1 MSSKKEEERVSDE
14 DTLANVPSLSEELSL
29 LKLDPG
35 NGNNRLNIRKATENG
50 KGTDE
55 ACLSPG
61 EIQHAFH
68 NNASRT
74 VDTTQSISVG
84 EAVDIDH
91 PLLQDVNSISSTS
104 LTSSITNRLRDGID
118 VIDVSSNNTIT
129 TEKGT
134 VHNGTM
140 HNRITISSIAPADTP
155 QRCGIADTL
164 GMTGP
169 VILMGSSDK
178 DDLATDDC
186 SFTFSTSSIP
196 LPN

>member
-1 MSSKKEEERVSDE
+1 MSSKREEERVNDE

-29 LKLDPG
+29 LKLDPE
-35 NGNNRLNIRKATENG
+35 NGNHRLKLNIRKATENG
-50 KGTDE
+50 KDMHK
-55 ACLSPG
+55 ARLSPG
-61 EIQHAFH
+61 EIRHVFH
-68 NNASRT
+68 DNAST

-84 EAVDIDH
+84 EVVNIHAGH
-91 PLLQDVNSISSTS
+91 TLSQDVNSISSTS
-104 LTSSITNRLRDGID
+104 STSSTTNRLRDGID
-118 VIDVSSNNTIT
+118 VIDVSSSNHTNT
-129 TEKGT
+129 GRGS

-155 QRCGIADTL
+155 QRCDTL

-169 VILMGSSDK
+169 VILMGSNYK
-178 DDLATDDC
+178 DDLTTDDC